1 MTSQTNKSFISKGI
15 EDLPA
20 LVTELRAELKHPIL
34 LFIGEL
40 GAGKTT
46 LIKELVHQLGSIDK
60 GSSPSYSL
68 INEYA
73 LPDGQLFHLDLYRLN
88 SAQEA
93 FALGL
98 EETLYSG
105 AYCLIEWPQL
115 IMEYLDP
122 PYHII
127 KIEVTDSGDRAV
139 RLMGLS

>member
-1 MTSQTNKSFISKGI
+1 MTSETNKSFISKKI
-15 EDLPA
+15 EDLPE
-20 LVTELRAELKHPIL
+20 LVTQLREELKHPIL

-46 LIKELVHQLGSIDK
+46 LIKELVGQLGSIDK

-73 LPDGQLFHLDLYRLN
+73 IPGGQLFHLDLYRLN

-115 IMEYLDP
+115 IMDYLEP
-122 PYHII
+122 PYHIV
-127 KIEVTDSGDRAV
+127 KIEVTNSGQRAV
-139 RLMGLS
+139 QLTEIS